1 MNLITLKL
9 GKLNLTCIIYPKVY
23 CFLGLIVIL
32 APCIHGVKY
41 QGSAILQD
49 LTEVALRLM
58 TPTGTSFDWT
68 KRNFLKSQKY
78 NPGHSIYKYSKF
90 LATVV

>member
-1 MNLITLKL
+1 M
-9 GKLNLTCIIYPKVY
+9 
-23 CFLGLIVIL
+23 FLGLILIL
-32 APCIHGVKY
+32 APYIHGVEY

-68 KRNFLKSQKY
+68 KRKFLESQKY
-78 NPGHSIYKYSKF
+78 NPGHSIHIYSKL
-90 LATVV
+90 LATVVFFAELV

>member
-1 MNLITLKL
+1 M
-9 GKLNLTCIIYPKVY
+9 
-23 CFLGLIVIL
+23 FLGLIVIL
-32 APCIHGVKY
+32 APCIHGVEY
-41 QGSAILQD
+41 QGSTILQD

-78 NPGHSIYKYSKF
+78 NPGHSIYIYRK
-90 LATVV
+90 LLTTVVCFVELVKRGFWVLWSE